1 MIYVQASILVMKSY
15 IRYLKLINLY
25 FPFRK
30 PPVSYTQ
37 KDVVFNFATLFSGF
51 FNRYVDTVTLENDIA
66 LNIKVSHAN

>member
-1 MIYVQASILVMKSY
+1 MKSY
-15 IRYLKLINLY
+15 IRYLKLTNLY
-25 FPFRK
+25 FYFRK
-30 PPVSYTQ
+30 PPVSYTP